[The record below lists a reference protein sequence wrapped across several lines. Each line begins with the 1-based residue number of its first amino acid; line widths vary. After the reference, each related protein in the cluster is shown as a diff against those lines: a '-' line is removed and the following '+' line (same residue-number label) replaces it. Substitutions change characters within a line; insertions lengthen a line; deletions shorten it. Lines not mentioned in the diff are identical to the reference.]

1 MRSHLAT
8 LATGAALSAAAAEAA
23 FATVM
28 EGEATPA
35 QIAALLTAL
44 RIRGE
49 TPAELEGLVRAMR
62 ARMIRVEAPPGA
74 IDVCGTGGD
83 GRNTL
88 NVSTAT
94 AIVAAGAGVPVA
106 KHGNRAF
113 SSRTGGADVLA
124 ALGLGADA
132 PPDRLASILRET
144 GLVFLFAPN
153 HHPALRPAAVIRTE
167 LGFRTILNLA
177 GPLTNP
183 AGVRRQL
190 AGVHDP
196 AWLAPFATLLGRLG
210 AERAWVVH
218 GAGLDELTLAGET
231 QVAALEH
238 GRVRE
243 FRVTPEDAGLDR
255 APVEAIAGGA
265 PAENAAALRALLRG
279 QRGAYR
285 DTVLLNTAA
294 ALIVAGR
301 AFDLREGAAL
311 AAASIDSQ
319 AAERA
324 FGALR
329 QALGA
334 EAE

>member
-1 MRSHLAT
+1 MKALPTAEPHLD
-8 LATGAALSAAAAEAA
+8 
-23 FATVM
+23 
-28 EGEATPA
+28 EATA
-35 QIAALLTAL
+35 EKVFGAILDGETGDEEIARFLCDLSD
-44 RIRGE
+44 RGE
-49 TPAELEGLVRAMR
+49 TADEIAGAARALR
-62 ARMIRVEAPPGA
+62 ARLIPVEAPEGA

-83 GRNTL
+83 GHHTL
-88 NVSTAT
+88 NVSTAVSLV
-94 AIVAAGAGVPVA
+94 VAAAGVPVA